1 MICSRILIRFGVNE
15 NLRTKKLLQDIWK
28 SKEAYLFLLPLFV
41 GLIIF
46 SYYPPIF
53 GIVQSFFDWDGTNQ
67 GTFIGF
73 KNYSMLFQDE
83 VFLNSIPTMLE
94 IMLPRLLISIAAPLV
109 MAELIFC
116 VKNTKLQG
124 LYRILVLVP
133 IVAPG
138 VVGLLIW
145 KNIFDPNSGLLTA
158 MARLFGF
165 AESGASVGWL
175 TDPKL
180 IIFSIIFMGFPW
192 IGGTSVLIYTSG
204 LMNISADVFDA
215 AKLDGVTTW
224 KRIRKIDI
232 PLLSGQIR
240 YFLIFGIISGL
251 QDYGTQMVLTQG
263 GPGYS
268 TYVPGYYMY
277 TQAFAAGKMGYAC
290 AIGTVLF
297 VCIMILTMFAFR
309 FTRGKNNE
317 G

>member
-1 MICSRILIRFGVNE
+1 M
-15 NLRTKKLLQDIWK
+15 
-28 SKEAYLFLLPLFV
+28 LPLFV

-46 SYYPPIF
+46 SYYPPVF
-53 GIVQSFFDWDGTNQ
+53 GVVQSFFDWDGTNQ
-67 GTFIGF
+67 GTFVGIQ
-73 KNYSMLFQDE
+73 NYVTLFQDE
-83 VFLNSIPTMLE
+83 VFLNSIPTMLK
-94 IMLPRLLISIAAPLV
+94 IMIPRLLIGIAAPLV

-116 VKNTKLQG
+116 VKRAKAQNI
-124 LYRILVLVP
+124 YRILVLVP

-145 KNIFDPNSGLLTA
+145 KNIFDPSSGLLTA
-158 MARLFGF
+158 IARLLGLV
-165 AESGASVGWL
+165 ENGAAVGWL

-192 IGGTSVLIYTSG
+192 VGGTSVLIYTSG
-204 LMNISADVFDA
+204 LMDISEDVFDA

-224 KRIRKIDI
+224 QRIRLIDL
-232 PLLSGQIR
+232 PLLAGQIR
-240 YFLIFGIISGL
+240 YFLIFGIINGL

-277 TQAFAAGKMGYAC
+277 IQAFAAGKMGYAC

-297 VCIMILTMFAFR
+297 VCIMLLTMLAFR
-309 FTRGKNNE
+309 FTRSKENE
-317 G
+317 GYGGESDENK

>member
-1 MICSRILIRFGVNE
+1 MKTRR
-15 NLRTKKLLQDIWK
+15 LLQEIWK

-46 SYYPPIF
+46 SYYPPVY
-53 GIVQSFFDWDGTNQ
+53 GIIQSFFEWDGTNQ
-67 GTFIGF
+67 GTYIGAQNYFNLF
-73 KNYSMLFQDE
+73 KDE
-83 VFLNSIPTMLE
+83 VFLDSIPTMIK
-94 IMLPRLLISIAAPLV
+94 IMMPRLIIGIVAPLI

-116 VKNTKLQG
+116 LKRVKLQAI
-124 LYRILVLVP
+124 YRVLVLVP

-145 KNIFDPNSGLLTA
+145 KNIFDPTGGLLTSLA
-158 MARLFGF
+158 ELLGF
-165 AESGASVGWL
+165 ATESGAIDWL
-175 TDPKL
+175 GDPKL
-180 IIFSIIFMGFPW
+180 VIFSIIFMGFPW
-192 IGGTSVLIYTSG
+192 VGGTSVLIYTSG
-204 LMNISADVFDA
+204 LMNISEDVFDA

-224 KRIRKIDI
+224 KRIRLIDL
-232 PLLSGQIR
+232 PLLVGQIR
-240 YFLIFGIISGL
+240 YFFIFGIINGL

-290 AIGTVLF
+290 AIGTTLF
-297 VCIMILTMFAFR
+297 VCIMILTLFAFR
-309 FTRGKNNE
+309 FTRSKDAE

>member
-1 MICSRILIRFGVNE
+1 MKTRR
-15 NLRTKKLLQDIWK
+15 LLQEIWK

-46 SYYPPIF
+46 SYYPPVY
-53 GIVQSFFDWDGTNQ
+53 GIIQSFFEWDGTNQ
-67 GTFIGF
+67 GTYIGMQ
-73 KNYSMLFQDE
+73 NYLNLFRDE
-83 VFLNSIPTMLE
+83 VFLDSIPTMIK
-94 IMLPRLLISIAAPLV
+94 IMMPRLIIGIVAPLI

-116 VKNTKLQG
+116 LKNLKLQAI
-124 LYRILVLVP
+124 YRVLVLVP

-145 KNIFDPNSGLLTA
+145 KNIFDPTSGLLTSLA
-158 MARLFGF
+158 KLLGF
-165 AESGASVGWL
+165 ATDSRAIGWL

-180 IIFSIIFMGFPW
+180 VIFSIIFMGFPW
-192 IGGTSVLIYTSG
+192 VGGTSVLIYTSG
-204 LMNISADVFDA
+204 LMNISEDVFDA

-224 KRIRKIDI
+224 KRIRMIDF
-232 PLLSGQIR
+232 PLLVGQIR
-240 YFLIFGIISGL
+240 YFFIFGIINGL

-290 AIGTVLF
+290 AIGTTLF
-297 VCIMILTMFAFR
+297 VCIMILTLFAFR
-309 FTRGKNNE
+309 FTRSKDNE